1 MVCSRDV
8 CRLSMDLYCRR
19 LTCAGRFHCAARS
32 LNCRDEAR
40 RKGEGEGNRVRSRAR
55 SSWIILQIYSSSTFS
70 LSRPYTEDGGRGRRR
85 PKESR
90 KKRGETECSVYVH
103 VRSLKG
109 RMHSGLAGV
118 TFLPVHTDRG
128 QRVCTRSHR
137 GAARH
142 VWNRRTFLDSRKH
155 PRIYF
160 IRGCVGRFTTDG
172 MEVEGK
178 TPEEPRH

>member
-32 LNCRDEAR
+32 LNCRGEAR

-90 KKRGETECSVYVH
+90 KKRGETECSVHVH
-103 VRSLKG
+103 VRTYVVLKG
-109 RMHSGLAGV
+109 G
-118 TFLPVHTDRG
+118 
-128 QRVCTRSHR
+128 CT
-137 GAARH
+137 A
-142 VWNRRTFLDSRKH
+142 DSRESH
-155 PRIYF
+155 FYQFTPIGVSVCARDRIAALLATCGIGERSP
-160 IRGCVGRFTTDG
+160 IRESTLVYILFAAASVGLLPT
-172 MEVEGK
+172 EWK
-178 TPEEPRH
+178 